1 MNLKS
6 REGNPVI
13 RKSDEEKTGAG
24 SNKVMFVHWINE
36 PTF

>member
-6 REGNPVI
+6 REGNLVI